1 MTINTFDD
9 IRPYYDS
16 EINEAMLRIADDP
29 LFDNIARYLYPDG
42 NIEEVKNNLRKI
54 NSTDD
59 FQVQFM
65 DYAIKKIVELTINK
79 YTAEGFEKLDKN
91 KSYLFVSNHR
101 DILLDSALLQIAL
114 HENGLKTSEITFG
127 SNLMHPQLAVDIGKS
142 NKMFKVKRSGTPR
155 EFYFNTLELSK
166 YIRYTILDKDE
177 SVWIAQRNGRTKNG
191 NDKTDQ
197 GLIKMFASSANN
209 TDELLQLNITPVT
222 ISYQWETCDIEKV
235 YENFVN
241 LSGKYE
247 KKPGEDMNSVIKGI
261 TQYKG
266 NVHINIGDT
275 ITRENYELEGVLGR
289 DINRI
294 VEIIDND
301 VHKNY
306 KLWDNNYIAHDLIN
320 NKNTYLDVKYNS
332 GDRQKFVEKMNE
344 KISAIETDDKDTLV
358 NLYLEIYSNPVVNQ
372 INRL

>member
-16 EINEAMLRIADDP
+16 EVNEAMLRIADDP
-29 LFDNIARYLYPDG
+29 LFDNIARYLYSDG
-42 NIEEVKNNLRKI
+42 DIEEVKNNLRKI
-54 NSTDD
+54 HSTND

-142 NKMFKVKRSGTPR
+142 NKMFKVKRSGIPR
-155 EFYFNTLELSK
+155 EFYFNSLELSK
-166 YIRYTILDKDE
+166 YIRYTILDKKE

-209 TDELLQLNITPVT
+209 TEELLQLNITPVT
-222 ISYQWETCDIEKV
+222 VSYQWETCDIEKV

-247 KKPGEDMNSVIKGI
+247 KKPGEDLNSIIKGI

-275 ITRENYELEGVLGR
+275 ITRDNYEMEDVLAK

-306 KLWDNNYIAHDLIN
+306 KLWDNNYIAHDLLN
-320 NKNTYLDVKYNS
+320 NKNTYIDVKYNS
-332 GDRQKFVEKMNE
+332 GDRQNFVDKMNE

>member
-1 MTINTFDD
+1 MTINTFED

-29 LFDNIARYLYPDG
+29 LFENIASFLYPDG
-42 NIEEVKNNLRKI
+42 DIEEVKNNLRKI
-54 NSTDD
+54 NTTHD

-65 DYAIKKIVELTINK
+65 DYAIRKIVELTANK
-79 YTAEGFEKLDKN
+79 YTTEGFEKLDKN

-209 TDELLQLNITPVT
+209 TEELLQLNITPVT
-222 ISYQWETCDIEKV
+222 VSYQWETCDIEKV

-241 LSGKYE
+241 IDGKYE
-247 KKPGEDMNSVIKGI
+247 KKPGEDLNSIIKGI
-261 TQYKG
+261 TQFKG
-266 NVHINIGDT
+266 NIHLNIGDT
-275 ITRENYELEGVLGR
+275 ITHENYELEGVLAK

-306 KLWDNNYIAHDLIN
+306 KLWDNNYIAHDLLN
-320 NKNTYLDVKYNS
+320 NKNTYIDVKYNS
-332 GDRQKFVEKMNE
+332 GDRQNFVDKMNE

>member
-54 NSTDD
+54 NTTHD

-127 SNLMHPQLAVDIGKS
+127 SNLMNPQLAVDIGKS

-155 EFYFNTLELSK
+155 EFYYNTLELSK

-209 TDELLQLNITPVT
+209 TEELLQLNITPVT

-241 LSGKYE
+241 LTGKYE

-275 ITRENYELEGVLGR
+275 ITRENYELEGVLAK

-332 GDRQKFVEKMNE
+332 GDRQKFVDKMNE
-344 KISAIETDDKDTLV
+344 KISAIKTDDTDTLV
-358 NLYLEIYSNPVVNQ
+358 NLYLEIYSNPVVNK
-372 INRL
+372 LSKL

>member
-16 EINEAMLRIADDP
+16 EVNEAMLRIADDP
-29 LFDNIARYLYPDG
+29 LFENIARFLYPDG
-42 NIEEVKNNLRKI
+42 DIEEVKNNLRKI
-54 NSTDD
+54 NTTHD

-65 DYAIKKIVELTINK
+65 DYAIKKIAELTANK
-79 YTAEGFEKLDKN
+79 FTTEGFEKLDKN

-155 EFYFNTLELSK
+155 EFYFNSLELSK
-166 YIRYTILDKDE
+166 YIRYTILDKKE

-209 TDELLQLNITPVT
+209 TEELLQLNITPVT

-241 LSGKYE
+241 LTGKYE
-247 KKPGEDMNSVIKGI
+247 KKPGEDLNSIIKGI

-266 NVHINIGDT
+266 NIHINIGDT
-275 ITRENYELEGVLGR
+275 ITRDNYEMEDVLAK

-306 KLWDNNYIAHDLIN
+306 KLWDNNYIAHDLLN
-320 NKNTYLDVKYNS
+320 NKNTYIDVKYNS
-332 GDRQKFVEKMNE
+332 GDRQNFVEKMNE

-358 NLYLEIYSNPVVNQ
+358 NLYLDIYSNPVVNQ